1 MKEIKIL
8 ALSGF
13 IGSGKDHIAKI
24 LEERF
29 GYLHLKLAGL
39 IKLNYC
45 LIHGITL
52 EQLEERERK
61 EVARPYLIE
70 LGEKMKEVD
79 IYTHCKYVYNQILFN
94 LPEKTKIVVS
104 DCRYPYESLYFK
116 KLERCSQCLCEVDYQ
131 GFKDYTVNYKSLY
144 VQSNLANNSSN
155 SDSESHYESYLK
167 PSSDGIIINNQSQ
180 RYDRENESLV
190 NQLIKFI

>member
-39 IKLNYC
+39 IKFNYC
-45 LIHGITL
+45 HIHGITL

-79 IYTHCKYVYNQILFN
+79 IYIHCKYVYNQILFN
-94 LPEKTKIVVS
+94 LPKNTKIVIS

-116 KLERCSQCLCEVDYQ
+116 KLGRCFE
-131 GFKDYTVNYKSLY
+131 DYTVNYKSLY
-144 VQSNLANNSSN
+144 VQSNLANNNSN
-155 SDSESHYESYLK
+155 ADSESHYESYLK
-167 PSSDGIIINNQSQ
+167 PNSDGIIVNNQSQ
-180 RYDRENESLV
+180 RYDRENKSLV